1 MSSQAASECLY
12 DLGEAD
18 TPSLSRVRAARRQ
31 CILDSALQTFLRD
44 GYHGATMDRVAEDA
58 CVSKQTLYNYFA
70 DKEELFIALIEERKT
85 ERIHATLG
93 PALAEIAAGDVEGGL
108 RAAAQALLCNA
119 ADADLAALFRLVME
133 LAVGMPELTAR
144 LRERIRDRV
153 FLPTFNLVRE
163 ALDRA
168 AAAGA
173 VRCVDTEVTARAFFG
188 AIATSTLLHSLLLA
202 EQPDPL
208 PPERLAAGL
217 ADILSNGL
225 TRRA

>member
-1 MSSQAASECLY
+1 MSSQIALEYSVDC
-12 DLGEAD
+12 GEAD
-18 TPSLSRVRAARRQ
+18 APGLSRVRAARRQ
-31 CILDSALQTFLRD
+31 CILDSALKTFLRD
-44 GYHGATMDRVAEDA
+44 GYHGATMDRVAEGA

-85 ERIHATLG
+85 ERIHLALG
-93 PALAEIAAGDVEGGL
+93 PALTAIASGDVEGGL
-108 RAAAQALLCNA
+108 RAAAQALLCSTE
-119 ADADLAALFRLVME
+119 DADLVALFRLVME

-144 LRERIRDRV
+144 VRERIRDRV
-153 FLPTFNLVRE
+153 FVPTFNLVRE

-168 AAAGA
+168 AAAG
-173 VRCVDTEVTARAFFG
+173 RLRRVDTEVTARAFVG

-217 ADILSNGL
+217 ADILSHGL
-225 TRRA
+225 TRGA